1 MKYQITHT
9 TRYHYT
15 EAVPICHNEV
25 RLSPREEPTQ
35 HCETSRL
42 LVHPTPAYRNHRSDY
57 FGNAVLSFSIQETHD
72 TLTVT
77 ASSQVRIAP
86 AAVPDAGASPAWE
99 TVAQSVQ
106 SDRSPNGLRVCEFA
120 FDSLHVRRSD
130 RLAEYA
136 RQSFS
141 PGRPICEA
149 ALHLSERIHQEF
161 EYDPRATTVN
171 TPLEEAFS
179 QRRGV
184 CQDFAHIQIGCLRS
198 LGLAARYV
206 SGYLRTLPPPG
217 QPRLIGADA
226 SHAWLSLFCG
236 ELGWVDLD
244 PTNNSIPG
252 FDHITLAYGRDYSDV
267 CPIKGVFV
275 GGGQHGMTVSVD
287 VAPLTE

>member
-1 MKYQITHT
+1 MKYQINHT

-25 RLSPREEPTQ
+25 RLTPRQESTQ
-35 HCETSRL
+35 HCENSGL
-42 LVHPTPAYRNHRSDY
+42 LIHPTPAQRNHRSDY
-57 FGNAVLSFSIQETHD
+57 FGNGVLSFSIQETHD

-77 ASSQVRIAP
+77 ASSQVRITPAP
-86 AAVPDAGASPAWE
+86 LPNANASPAWE
-99 TVAQSVQ
+99 TVAQALR
-106 SDRSPNGLRVCEFA
+106 SDRSPNGLRVCEFV
-120 FDSLHVRRSD
+120 FDSLHVQRRD
-130 RLAEYA
+130 WLAEYA

-236 ELGWVDLD
+236 ELGWIDLD
-244 PTNNSIPG
+244 PTNNSIPS
-252 FDHITLAYGRDYSDV
+252 FDHISLAFGRDYSDV

-287 VAPLTE
+287 VAPLAE

>member
-9 TRYHYT
+9 TRFHYT

-25 RLSPREEPTQ
+25 RLTPRAAPTQ
-35 HCETSRL
+35 QCESSRVL
-42 LVHPTPAYRNHRSDY
+42 IHPTPARRDYRSDY
-57 FGNAVLSFSIQETHD
+57 FGNTVLAFSIQEAHD
-72 TLTVT
+72 MLTVT
-77 ASSQVRIAP
+77 ASSSVRVTPTARP
-86 AAVPDAGASPAWE
+86 NEETSPGWE
-99 TVAQSVQ
+99 AVAQHVRA
-106 SDRSPNGLRVCEFA
+106 DRSPAGLRVCEFA
-120 FDSLHVRRSD
+120 FDSVHVRRSD

-149 ALHLSERIHQEF
+149 ALHLSQRIHREF
-161 EYDPRATTVN
+161 EYDPRATSVN
-171 TPLEEAFS
+171 TPLEEAFA

-198 LGLAARYV
+198 LGLPARYV

-226 SHAWLSLFCG
+226 SHAWLSLYCG
-236 ELGWVDLD
+236 ERGWIDLD
-244 PTNNSIPG
+244 PTNNSIPSV
-252 FDHITLAYGRDYSDV
+252 DHVTLAYGRDYSDV

-287 VAPLTE
+287 VAPQTE